1 MDTNNPHIGLLKG
14 GGGGGGIVGP
24 NASQRKK
31 LGGGVRE
38 KSRQMI
44 KQLNEQRAARTL
56 SIVVGVFILCWTP
69 FFLFSPIIAIC
80 GDKVCLSLPPF
91 PPPFFSPPKSFG
103 FQCFANNDTVFSFIT
118 WVSNNY
124 YFNKD

>member
-1 MDTNNPHIGLLKG
+1 M
-14 GGGGGGIVGP
+14 
-24 NASQRKK
+24 
-31 LGGGVRE
+31 RE

-80 GDKVCLSLPPF
+80 GDKKVRELISL
-91 PPPFFSPPKSFG
+91 KSLYHSIG
-103 FQCFANNDTVFSFIT
+103 
-118 WVSNNY
+118 
-124 YFNKD
+124 